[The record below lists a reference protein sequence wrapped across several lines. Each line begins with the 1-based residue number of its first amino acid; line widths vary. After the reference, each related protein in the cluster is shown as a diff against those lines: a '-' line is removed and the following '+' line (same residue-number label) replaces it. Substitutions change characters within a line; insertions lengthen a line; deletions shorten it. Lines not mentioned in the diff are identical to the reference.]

1 MISSVSMLSKP
12 DICAL
17 IPTANRNISG
27 NFRELTKTYSGHR
40 RRTAKHEL
48 EARNDTHRSAQ
59 SMQFSVPSLN
69 HDRRNFNRARTTSAL
84 TCQHTGTMDFETV
97 MSAIKSNS
105 GRYGYKDVRLTFR
118 RTDKSVPRS
127 TLTLSR
133 NAAAGDDDAPPP
145 ADLPVRTR
153 PDQWDE

>member
-1 MISSVSMLSKP
+1 
-12 DICAL
+12 
-17 IPTANRNISG
+17 
-27 NFRELTKTYSGHR
+27 
-40 RRTAKHEL
+40 
-48 EARNDTHRSAQ
+48 
-59 SMQFSVPSLN
+59 
-69 HDRRNFNRARTTSAL
+69 
-84 TCQHTGTMDFETV
+84 MDFETV